1 MNKYIKYFLGAI
13 VLFYVITTTLLLGVI
28 VTKDSKRNES
38 ANVTSIESS
47 NKKVYM
53 QIEKG
58 NESFIVSVPT
68 EDFEEAC
75 LVDPANIVDWN
86 TDGKELSLTT
96 KSDIEMYAYKSANIY
111 RKGNQ
116 NETIK

>member
-1 MNKYIKYFLGAI
+1 MNKYIKYTLVAI
-13 VLFYVITTTLLLGVI
+13 VLLYAVTATLLLGI
-28 VTKDSKRNES
+28 AVTKDTKRNES
-38 ANVTSIESS
+38 TNVTSIESS

-68 EDFEEAC
+68 EDFEKAC

-86 TDGKELSLTT
+86 TDGKEMAIIT
-96 KSDIEMYAYKSANIY
+96 KSDTEMYAYKSENIY
-111 RKGNQ
+111 K
-116 NETIK
+116 